1 VRGGRSGIY
10 ERDMPCATVPRTR
23 RAPNGKAPSAANTEA
38 AGFMDFSKLS
48 SNDKLAVYGAA
59 ATIVGAIAGYS
70 YGGIGLLAVLA
81 AIGMLAIVFLP
92 QLSPSTRLPGS
103 KGSLMLIAG
112 GLAGA
117 LMALALLSALSILFI
132 NFGIGD
138 ILFLIAVA
146 GGLLMAWAGWQAF
159 QAEGGKFTVGMAGG
173 PAAASSAPA
182 EPAAPAAPPPPAA
195 PAAQAEPMRPA
206 EPMTPQEPMAP
217 HEPMAPPEPMGR
229 PDESDEER
237 TS

>member
-1 VRGGRSGIY
+1 
-10 ERDMPCATVPRTR
+10 
-23 RAPNGKAPSAANTEA
+23 
-38 AGFMDFSKLS
+38 MDFSKLS
-48 SNDKLAVYGAA
+48 SNDKLAVYGAV

-112 GLAGA
+112 GIAGA
-117 LMALALLSALSILFI
+117 LMALAFLGALSILFI
-132 NFGIGD
+132 NFGIYD

-159 QAEGGKFTVGMAGG
+159 QAEGGKFTIGTAAGSAP
-173 PAAASSAPA
+173 PAAAAPSAPP
-182 EPAAPAAPPPPAA
+182 EPATSLPPPPTPPAAPP
-195 PAAQAEPMRPA
+195 AQ
-206 EPMTPQEPMAP
+206 
-217 HEPMAPPEPMGR
+217 PMAPPEPMTQSEPMGR
-229 PDESDEER
+229 TDESDDER